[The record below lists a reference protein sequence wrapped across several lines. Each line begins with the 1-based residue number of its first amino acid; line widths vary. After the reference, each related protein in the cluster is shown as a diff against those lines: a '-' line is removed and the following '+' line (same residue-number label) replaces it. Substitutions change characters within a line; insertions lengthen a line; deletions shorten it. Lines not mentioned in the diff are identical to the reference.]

1 MYHKNRKLTA
11 DEWGKV
17 LRAGKLMA
25 AARLLQPGRHV
36 GPRRL
41 LCDNE
46 SFLDAKVS
54 KAYYWKNR
62 IQLLHIPARS
72 PDLNPIES
80 FWGWLRKELRR
91 RDLEDLRL
99 KRPALGRT
107 AYKQRVKN
115 LLRSR
120 RAQNVAKQK
129 FAGFKSV
136 CKEVVLKQGAASRR

>member
-1 MYHKNRKLTA
+1 MLPA
-11 DEWGKV
+11 AVVFGVMISV

-25 AARLLQPGRHV
+25 AARLLQPGRHA

-46 SFLDAKVS
+46 SFIDAKVN
-54 KAYYWKNR
+54 KAYDRKNR

-72 PDLNPIES
+72 PDFNPIES

-91 RDLEDLRL
+91 RDLEDLRM

-115 LLRSR
+115 VLRSR
-120 RAQNVAKQK
+120 QAQHVAKQR
-129 FAGFKSV
+129 FGGFKGV